1 MRKRFVDKLV
11 SLAKTNSMDA
21 ILVCPSEE
29 LRFLT
34 NFSPMMCERFQGLII
49 KNDGKLFYIC
59 NLLYVGEIEKEYSQ
73 DGVKVYSWF
82 DGEVMAETV
91 HGILA
96 KEGLTG
102 KVIGVNSTAPAFWT
116 LEIAAKSGIKFVNA
130 KPLLEESRIIKTAE
144 ELENLRKSAAI
155 TDEVFSDVI
164 KFIKPGMT
172 ESDIHG
178 FLMDGMRKRGG
189 KDVEGIVA
197 TGPNSSYAHYQGNS
211 GVVAEQG
218 VVLLDYGCT
227 YNGMYSDMSRMV
239 FVGSATDEQK
249 KIYQICR
256 EATEAAEAK
265 AVEGAFIPDIDK
277 AARDI
282 IEKAG
287 YGDAFMNR
295 VGHGIGY
302 MIHEAPDIKQ
312 SHPRKLEKGMAFS
325 IEPGINL
332 TGRFGMRI
340 EDILAITENGT
351 EILNKSTHDMVI
363 V

>member
-11 SLAKTNSMDA
+11 ELAKANKIDA

-34 NFSPMMCERFQGLII
+34 NFSPMMCERFQGLFI
-49 KNDGKLFYIC
+49 KSDGNLFYIC
-59 NLLYVGEIEKEYSQ
+59 NLIYVGELEKEYAK
-73 DGVKVYSWF
+73 DGVKFYSWF
-82 DGEVMAETV
+82 DGDVMADTV
-91 HGILA
+91 HDILT

-102 KVIGVNSTAPAFWT
+102 KVIGVNSTAPAFSM

-130 KPLLEESRIIKTAE
+130 KPLLEESRIIKTTD
-144 ELENLRKSAAI
+144 ELESLRKSACI
-155 TDEVFSDVI
+155 VDDVFSEAV

-172 ESDIHG
+172 EGEIHS
-178 FLMDGMRKRGG
+178 FLMAEMKKRGG
-189 KDVEGIVA
+189 CDTEGIVA
-197 TGPNSSYAHYQGNS
+197 TGPNSSYPHYMGKS
-211 GVVAEQG
+211 GVVEKQG
-218 VVLLDYGCT
+218 VVLLDFGCT

-239 FVGSATDEQK
+239 FVGGITDEQK
-249 KIYQICR
+249 KIYQIIR
-256 EATEAAEAK
+256 ESIAAAEA
-265 AVEGAFIPDIDK
+265 AAMEGAFIPDIDK

-287 YGDAFMNR
+287 YGDGFMNR
-295 VGHGIGY
+295 LGHGIGY
-302 MIHEAPDIKQ
+302 MIHEAPDMKQ
-312 SHPRKLEKGMAFS
+312 SNRRKIEKGMAFS

-340 EDILAITENGT
+340 EDIVAITENGT
-351 EILNKSTHDMVI
+351 EILNKSTHNLII